1 MGTETKKTAAAPQK
15 CAPRKYKKQSGVAQV
30 WRRLLKNKSSVMGLV
45 FLMILV
51 VVTVC
56 ANLLIDPELVTKQ
69 DYAIRNLPPSAEHWF
84 GTDIYGRDI
93 LARVIYGA
101 RVSLTIGV
109 VTVIVSTGVGALLG
123 AIAAYYGG
131 FIDEAIMRVC
141 DVLVAVPETLL
152 AMCVVTAMGANA
164 TSLITALVIAV
175 VPNRC
180 RLVRSTVLGVA
191 GREYVEAAKAAGM
204 KNLRIILTQIMPNSM
219 GPVIVVSMQGV
230 ANMMLTAAGLSYLG
244 VGIQP
249 PTPEWGAIIAQ
260 ARDYLRIAPYMCV
273 IPGVVLAL
281 TALSFNLLGDGLR
294 DALDPKLKD

>member
-15 CAPRKYKKQSGVAQV
+15 SAPRKYKKQSGVAQV
-30 WRRLLKNKSSVMGLV
+30 WRRLLKNKSSVMGLA
-45 FLMILV
+45 FLV
-51 VVTVC
+51 VLVLVTIC

-109 VTVIVSTGVGALLG
+109 VTVIVSTGIGALLG

>member
-1 MGTETKKTAAAPQK
+1 M
-15 CAPRKYKKQSGVAQV
+15 
-30 WRRLLKNKSSVMGLV
+30 
-45 FLMILV
+45 
-51 VVTVC
+51 
-56 ANLLIDPELVTKQ
+56 
-69 DYAIRNLPPSAEHWF
+69 PPSAEHWF

-109 VTVIVSTGVGALLG
+109 VTVIVSTGIGALLG